1 MSRRLITALTMALL
15 AVGALT
21 GTVLAATLT
30 PFVAQGTLDQ
40 QSTNPSVVTTVAAA
54 QPYVPADLYNT
65 VLGIVGPSTPGNLTT
80 GQVFTGS
87 IDVTDWDDLEDAD
100 VTVNQNSWFTADVA
114 SLFPPISTPAV
125 PGIGLAWGTLTAG
138 EDDDSVTAGY
148 AAVIQSQVFINPA
161 CFNPATNPYALALN
175 IVDLGGWAV
184 QDADGDLRAVN
195 PAGGAL
201 TVYASGCLYDENATF
216 EITGA
221 YTDGDRGEDSR
232 SDKGRENGKD
242 DEHKSEGKGDSKRSD
257 RGYERG
263 RDRD

>member
-1 MSRRLITALTMALL
+1 MSRRLITALTLALL
-15 AVGALT
+15 AVSALT

-30 PFVAQGTLDQ
+30 PFMAQGTLDQ

-54 QPYVPADLYNT
+54 QPYVPAGLYNT
-65 VLGIVGPSTPGNLTT
+65 VLGIVGPATPGNLTT
-80 GQVFTGS
+80 SQVFTGS

-114 SLFPPISTPAV
+114 SLFPPTNAPFV

-148 AAVIQSQVFINPA
+148 AAVIQGAVFINPA
-161 CFNPATNPYALALN
+161 CFNPATNPYALALDITDN
-175 IVDLGGWAV
+175 GGWAV
-184 QDADGDLRAVN
+184 LDTDGDLRAIN

-201 TVYASGCLYDENATF
+201 SVHATGCLYDESATF
-216 EITGA
+216 AISGS

-242 DEHKSEGKGDSKRSD
+242 DERKSDGKGDSKRSD